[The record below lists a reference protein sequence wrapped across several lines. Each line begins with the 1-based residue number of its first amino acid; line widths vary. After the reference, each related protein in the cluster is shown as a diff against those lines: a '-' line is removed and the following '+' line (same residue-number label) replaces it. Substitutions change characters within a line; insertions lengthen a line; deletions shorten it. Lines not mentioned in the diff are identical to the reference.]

1 MEGKMISKKI
11 YGVFAFVIIII
22 LLTSCAT
29 DEHKRTAVGA
39 GAGAVVGAGIGAI
52 IGHQTGHTG
61 AGAGI
66 GAATGALIGGGI
78 GYYLDK
84 QAAELKQIQ
93 AIENVRQER
102 DRLIATMS
110 NSLLFDV
117 NSAIIKPGALDGLTQ
132 VADVLNRYPETTI
145 IVKGYTDSTGTEAYN
160 QELSERR
167 AKSVANLMIGKG
179 VDVGRVTAIGF
190 GKQFPIAGNDT
201 EAGRQQNRRVEL
213 EIIPK
218 DTAAQKG

>member
-1 MEGKMISKKI
+1 MPPTNIKEPQS
-11 YGVFAFVIIII
+11 VLVPAR
-22 LLTSCAT
+22 LL
-29 DEHKRTAVGA
+29 ER
-39 GAGAVVGAGIGAI
+39 GIGAI

-61 AGAGI
+61 AGAAI

-84 QAAELKQIQ
+84 QAAELKKIQ
-93 AIENVRQER
+93 GIQNVRQER

-117 NSAIIKPGALDGLTQ
+117 NSAIIKPGAIDGLTK

-145 IVKGYTDSTGTEAYN
+145 TVKGYTDSTGSEAYN

-167 AKSVANLMIGKG
+167 AKSVANFMIGKG
-179 VDVGRVTAIGF
+179 VDAGRVTSIGF
-190 GKQFPIAGNDT
+190 GEQFPIAGNDT

-213 EIIPK
+213 EIIPR
-218 DTAAQKG
+218 DTAPQQG

>member
-1 MEGKMISKKI
+1 MEEKMMSKKI
-11 YGVFAFVIIII
+11 YGIFVFVIIII

-29 DEHKRTAVGA
+29 EHKKTAVGA
-39 GAGAVVGAGIGAI
+39 GAGAVIGGGLGAI
-52 IGHQTGHTG
+52 IGHQTGHAG
-61 AGAGI
+61 AGAAI

-84 QAAELKQIQ
+84 QAADLRRVQEIQ
-93 AIENVRQER
+93 NVRQER

-117 NSAIIKPGALDGLTQ
+117 NSAVIKPGGIDGLTK

-145 IVKGYTDSTGTEAYN
+145 TVKGHTDSTGSEVYN
-160 QELSERR
+160 QDLSEKR
-167 AKSVANLMIGKG
+167 ARSVADFLVGRG
-179 VDVGRVTAIGF
+179 VDPGRVTSIGY
-190 GKQFPIAGNDT
+190 GESLPIAGNDT
-201 EAGRQQNRRVEL
+201 EAGRLQNRRVEI

-218 DTAAQKG
+218 ETAPQQG

>member
-1 MEGKMISKKI
+1 MMSKKI
-11 YGVFAFVIIII
+11 YGIFVFVIIVI

-29 DEHKRTAVGA
+29 EKKRTAVGA
-39 GAGAVVGAGIGAI
+39 GVGAVAGAGIGAI

-61 AGAGI
+61 AGAAI

-84 QAAELKQIQ
+84 QAADLRKIQ
-93 AIENVRQER
+93 EIQNVKQER

-117 NSAIIKPGALDGLTQ
+117 NSAIIKPGAVDGLTQ

-167 AKSVANLMIGKG
+167 AKSVANFMIGKG
-179 VDVGRVTAIGF
+179 VDPGRVSAIGF
-190 GKQFPIAGNDT
+190 GEQFPIAGNDT

-213 EIIPK
+213 EIIPR
-218 DTAAQKG
+218 DSAGPQG